1 MNEMS
6 SPMIWPKLWI
16 LGCARNCASYLPAV
30 MKNIV
35 RLRSM
40 FKASEMFVLENGST
54 DLTFATLSG
63 YQDHGLIK
71 FCSIPGLENQL
82 SARTVRLAYLRN
94 ACMNWLPVRGYQP
107 DDLVLVLDL
116 DEVNAG
122 PWCLDSFANALA
134 WFARNDN
141 AAAIFANQDGVY
153 YDLWALR
160 HARLCS
166 IDIWARQFELHLR
179 DPRWTDEDL
188 LNTVVRPLQFSIDP
202 AASPIR
208 VESAFGGLGF
218 YKASWLQKL
227 SHIGYTGSR
236 CLWINDQHLISL
248 QWSEHIAFHAQLNAV
263 GGELYIYPAL
273 INWDTRHFGGSLPF
287 NPGYWRQLQC

>member
-1 MNEMS
+1 MVEMS
-6 SPMIWPKLWI
+6 HLLNWPKLWI
-16 LGCARNCASYLPAV
+16 LGCARNCASHLPSV

-35 RLRSM
+35 CLRSM
-40 FKASEMFVLENGST
+40 FAASEVLVLENDSADQT
-54 DLTFATLSG
+54 VASLSG
-63 YQDHGLIK
+63 YQDHGLIR
-71 FCSIPGLENQL
+71 FFSMPGLENRV

-94 ACMNWLPVRGYQP
+94 ACMNWLAMRGYQP

-122 PWCLDSFANALA
+122 PWCLNSFANALD
-134 WFARNDN
+134 WFAGNDS

-160 HARLCS
+160 HSHLCP
-166 IDIWARQFELHLR
+166 IDIWARQLELHAR
-179 DPRWTDEDL
+179 NPRLTDEDL
-188 LNTVVRPLQFSIDP
+188 LDTAVRPLQFSIDP
-202 AASPIR
+202 ASPPVR

-236 CLWINDQHLISL
+236 CLWINDQQLISL

-263 GGELYIYPAL
+263 GGHLYIHPAL
-273 INWDTRHFGGSLPF
+273 MNWDTRHFGGSLPL
-287 NPGYWRQLQC
+287 NPGYWRRLQC